1 MVCRTPLASPLILWR
16 GSCFSLTGL
25 QSSEFSLISLH
36 IEFIFFSPIIWRR
49 RTILPDSILRRMTGS
64 PSPQIPDT
72 SRILV
77 TYYLIQG
84 NNGILDK
91 DNFSHSLKR
100 VVQAGT
106 PLLLKM
112 FKFIYHRLCTVG
124 FSPPDTL
131 VCPYVWLHSA
141 ATHWDCFGAALP
153 CSTLWN
159 TSLFDKA
166 VLDT

>member
-1 MVCRTPLASPLILWR
+1 MSNTPSITSHLVAWLLFFFDWPPVVWVQPHILAYRIHP
-16 GSCFSLTGL
+16 T
-25 QSSEFSLISLH
+25 
-36 IEFIFFSPIIWRR
+36 FFPPIIWRR

-106 PLLLKM
+106 PLLLRM
-112 FKFIYHRLCTVG
+112 FHL
-124 FSPPDTL
+124 SPPM
-131 VCPYVWLHSA
+131 YSWL
-141 ATHWDCFGAALP
+141 LP
-153 CSTLWN
+153 TRHACMPLCLTSQRSHPLGLLWGC
-159 TSLFDKA
+159 TSLLYSVKYIT

>member
-1 MVCRTPLASPLILWR
+1 MSNTPSITSHLVAWLLFFFDWPPVVWVQPHILAYRIHP
-16 GSCFSLTGL
+16 T
-25 QSSEFSLISLH
+25 
-36 IEFIFFSPIIWRR
+36 FFPPIIWRR

-91 DNFSHSLKR
+91 DNFSHSFKR
-100 VVQAGT
+100 VVQG
-106 PLLLKM
+106 PLCCWKC
-112 FKFIYHRLCTVG
+112 FIYHRLCTVG

>member
-25 QSSEFSLISLH
+25 PSSEFSLISLH
-36 IEFIFFSPIIWRR
+36 IEFILPSFPPIIWRR

-91 DNFSHSLKR
+91 DNFSHSFKR

-112 FKFIYHRLCTVG
+112 FHL
-124 FSPPDTL
+124 SPPM
-131 VCPYVWLHSA
+131 YSWL
-141 ATHWDCFGAALP
+141 LP
-153 CSTLWN
+153 TRHACMPLCLTSQRSHPLGLLWGC
-159 TSLFDKA
+159 TSLLYSVKYIT
-166 VLDT
+166 VW

>member
-1 MVCRTPLASPLILWR
+1 MACRTPLASPLILWR

-25 QSSEFSLISLH
+25 PSSEFSLISLH
-36 IEFIFFSPIIWRR
+36 IEFILPSFPPIIWRR

-100 VVQAGT
+100 VVQG
-106 PLLLKM
+106 PLCCWKC
-112 FKFIYHRLCTVG
+112 FIYHRLCTVG

>member
-1 MVCRTPLASPLILWR
+1 MLNTPSITSHLVAWLLFFFDWPPVLWVQPHILAYRIHP
-16 GSCFSLTGL
+16 T
-25 QSSEFSLISLH
+25 
-36 IEFIFFSPIIWRR
+36 FFPPIIWRR

-91 DNFSHSLKR
+91 DNFSHSFKR
-100 VVQAGT
+100 VAQAGT

-112 FKFIYHRLCTVG
+112 FHL
-124 FSPPDTL
+124 SPPM
-131 VCPYVWLHSA
+131 YSWL
-141 ATHWDCFGAALP
+141 LP
-153 CSTLWN
+153 TRHACMPLCLTSQRSHPLGLLWGC
-159 TSLFDKA
+159 TSLLYSVKYIT

>member
-1 MVCRTPLASPLILWR
+1 MACRTPLASPLILWR
-16 GSCFSLTGL
+16 GSCVSLTGL
-25 QSSEFSLISLH
+25 RRLSSASYPGISNSSYLP
-36 IEFIFFSPIIWRR
+36 FPPIIWRR

-91 DNFSHSLKR
+91 DNFSHSFKR

-112 FKFIYHRLCTVG
+112 FHL
-124 FSPPDTL
+124 SPPM
-131 VCPYVWLHSA
+131 YSWL
-141 ATHWDCFGAALP
+141 LP
-153 CSTLWN
+153 TRHACMPLCLTSQRSHPLGLLWGC
-159 TSLFDKA
+159 TSLLYSVKYIT
-166 VLDT
+166 VW

>member
-1 MVCRTPLASPLILWR
+1 MLNTPSITSHLVAWLLFFFDWPPVVWVQPHILAYRIHP
-16 GSCFSLTGL
+16 T
-25 QSSEFSLISLH
+25 
-36 IEFIFFSPIIWRR
+36 FFPPIIWRR

-91 DNFSHSLKR
+91 DNFSHSFKR

-112 FKFIYHRLCTVG
+112 FHL
-124 FSPPDTL
+124 SPPM
-131 VCPYVWLHSA
+131 YSWL
-141 ATHWDCFGAALP
+141 LP
-153 CSTLWN
+153 TRHACMPLCLTSQRSHPLGLLWGC
-159 TSLFDKA
+159 TSLLYSVKYIT
-166 VLDT
+166 VW

>member
-1 MVCRTPLASPLILWR
+1 MLNTPSITSHLVAWLLFFFDWPPVVWVQPHILAYRIHP
-16 GSCFSLTGL
+16 T
-25 QSSEFSLISLH
+25 
-36 IEFIFFSPIIWRR
+36 FFPPIIWRR

-91 DNFSHSLKR
+91 DNFSHSFKR

-112 FKFIYHRLCTVG
+112 FHL
-124 FSPPDTL
+124 SPPM
-131 VCPYVWLHSA
+131 YSWL
-141 ATHWDCFGAALP
+141 LP
-153 CSTLWN
+153 TRHACMPLCLTSQRSHPLGLLWGC
-159 TSLFDKA
+159 TSLLYSVKYIT

>member
-1 MVCRTPLASPLILWR
+1 MSNTPSITSHLVAWLLFFFDWPPVVWVQPHILAYRIHP
-16 GSCFSLTGL
+16 T
-25 QSSEFSLISLH
+25 
-36 IEFIFFSPIIWRR
+36 FFPPIIWRR

-91 DNFSHSLKR
+91 DNFSHSFKR

-112 FKFIYHRLCTVG
+112 FHL
-124 FSPPDTL
+124 SPPM
-131 VCPYVWLHSA
+131 YSWL
-141 ATHWDCFGAALP
+141 LP
-153 CSTLWN
+153 TRHACMPLCLTSQRSHPLGLLWGC
-159 TSLFDKA
+159 TSLLYSVKYIT